1 MKAQDFLATALN
13 AMEERAQLRD
23 SEEGER
29 SMASAVKAFNAIRN
43 TNLTEEDGWAFMIF
57 LKLARSTNGKF
68 HSDDYVDGAA
78 YFGLLGEAAE
88 KERK

>member
-68 HSDDYVDGAA
+68 HADDYVDGAA